1 MIAPLTRIIARYLA
15 GAMVAYGL
23 MAPQDAVA
31 LHPDLVAIVGAVLG
45 GVVESAYAYARRR
58 GWAT

>member
-31 LHPDLVAIVGAVLG
+31 MHPDLVAIVGAVLG
-45 GVVESAYAYARRR
+45 VAVESAYAFARRR